1 MDAMAAD
8 ASSLAAA
15 GDLSGRHLAE
25 LTWPEVKSAVESNLG
40 VILPVGATEQHGP
53 HLPLGTDYL
62 CATAVGRAVAQ
73 ETRMLVAPPL
83 TYGCPSRPLSGGGQ
97 GFVGTTSLRPQTFM
111 GIVRDVLTELLRHG
125 FRRFAIVNWHYEN
138 GNFLYEAAY
147 EAITG
152 SDARLLVFETCL
164 RELSQETIDVVFD
177 GGYLGRAIEHAATY
191 ETSVMMHIHPELVHF
206 DRLADDAAERRPWY
220 DIIPAPPEIVPRSG
234 VLWKV
239 EGATPEKG
247 ARLWGE
253 VIPPVKDAILTE
265 LG

>member
-1 MDAMAAD
+1 MVAGV
-8 ASSLAAA
+8 SSFAVA
-15 GDLSGRHLAE
+15 GDLSGRHMAE
-25 LTWPEVKSAVESNLG
+25 LTWPEIQSAVESNIG

-62 CATAVGRAVAQ
+62 CATAVALAVAPDS
-73 ETRMLVAPPL
+73 RMLVAPPV

-97 GFVGTTSLRPQTFM
+97 GFVGTTSLRPTTFM
-111 GIVRDVLTELLRHG
+111 GIVRDVLNELLRHG

-164 RELSQETIDVVFD
+164 KELSPATIDVVFS
-177 GGYLGRAIEHAATY
+177 GGYLGRAIEHASTY
-191 ETSVMMHIHPELVHF
+191 ETSIMMHLYPDLVHF
-206 DRLADDAAERRPWY
+206 ERAADDAAERRPWY
-220 DIIPAPPEIVPRSG
+220 DIIPAPSDIVPKSG

-239 EGATPEKG
+239 EGASAEKG
-247 ARLWGE
+247 KRLWNE
-253 VIPPVKDAILTE
+253 VVPPVREAIRAD